1 MTDRRLPAVASR
13 QRIAVVKNC
22 APKSHPSARN
32 KKEPSA
38 CKKTGGRKMV
48 VAAAIVITLLSAV
61 LYAVYESA
69 ESLN

>member
-1 MTDRRLPAVASR
+1 
-13 QRIAVVKNC
+13 
-22 APKSHPSARN
+22 
-32 KKEPSA
+32 
-38 CKKTGGRKMV
+38 MV